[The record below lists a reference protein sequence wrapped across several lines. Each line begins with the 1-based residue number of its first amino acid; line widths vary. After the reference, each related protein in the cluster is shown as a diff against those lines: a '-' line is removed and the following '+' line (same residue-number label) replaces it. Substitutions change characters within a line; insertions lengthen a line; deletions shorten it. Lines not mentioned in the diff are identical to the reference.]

1 MKILVTPLA
10 YVVQRKSIEICITYV
25 NHIGMCNTLSK
36 NEDFSAIDTD
46 ILNKLLGD
54 HIDKLHITK

>member
-1 MKILVTPLA
+1 MKILVIPLA

-46 ILNKLLGD
+46 ILNKLFGD
-54 HIDKLHITK
+54 HID